1 LRWEF
6 CRVSE
11 YLLLLAFPAAMVFAG
26 AMDLLT
32 MTIPNRISLFL
43 VAAFA
48 VAAPLAGL
56 SIHDILVHLAAGS
69 AVLAIGI
76 VLFSLGWL
84 GGGDAK
90 LMAAAALWFGTDNL
104 VMYFAQVA
112 VFGGVL
118 AVAILLYRRIPVPA
132 IPVPAWAERLHQKNC
147 GIPYGI
153 AIAAAALKMYPN
165 TPWFTAFSS

>member
-11 YLLLLAFPAAMVFAG
+11 YLLLLAFPAAMAFAG

-48 VAAPLAGL
+48 IAAPLAGL
-56 SIHDILVHLAAGS
+56 SMQDIFIHLATGIS
-69 AVLAIGI
+69 VLGVGI
-76 VLFSLGWL
+76 VLFSFGWL

-104 VMYFAQVA
+104 LMYFAQVA

-118 AVAILLYRRIPVPA
+118 AVAILLYRRIPVPG

-153 AIAAAALKMYPN
+153 AIAAAALKMYPD

>member
-1 LRWEF
+1 M
-6 CRVSE
+6 SE
-11 YLLLLAFPAAMVFAG
+11 YLLLLAFPAAMAFAG

-56 SIHDILVHLAAGS
+56 SLHDTLIHLATGAG
-69 AVLAIGI
+69 VLTIGI
-76 VLFSLGWL
+76 FLFSMGWL

-90 LMAAAALWFGTDNL
+90 LMAAAALWFGTHNL

-112 VFGGVL
+112 VFGGLL
-118 AVAILLYRRIPVPA
+118 AVAILVYRRFPVPG
-132 IPVPAWAERLHQKNC
+132 ITVPAWAERLHQKNC

-153 AIAAAALKMYPN
+153 AIAAAALKMYPD
-165 TPWFTAFSS
+165 TPWFIAFSS